1 MPVTLKDIAKKTN
14 LSLGTV
20 SNYINGQR
28 IKEKNRVLIEQAIE
42 ELNYTVNQ
50 FARGLKTNRSG
61 TIGTI
66 TPTLDDPYAAK
77 ISSYLTSIFRVNN
90 YAVIICEA
98 SSLEN
103 EAEVIRFMIQK
114 QVEGVISFPIAEER
128 GAYGLFKEKNIPFIC
143 IDKSLKNMECDVFL
157 LNNREIA
164 CRATRLAI
172 EKGHRRIGILSGE
185 AGGLS
190 ADERLQGYCDALSGA
205 GIALREEYIK
215 RTGYNNSDTAVAK
228 AKELLNCSQR
238 PTAIFATNYFFT
250 LGVVVACNEMQ
261 LQLGKDV
268 HLIGFDNIMLN
279 ELIRPKLCIVAQPM
293 HEYAEKSSELLLKII
308 RKEIESPKL
317 VHICEGYI
325 TEGDSL
331 GKIENC

>member
-1 MPVTLKDIAKKTN
+1 M
-14 LSLGTV
+14 
-20 SNYINGQR
+20 
-28 IKEKNRVLIEQAIE
+28 
-42 ELNYTVNQ
+42 
-50 FARGLKTNRSG
+50 
-61 TIGTI
+61 
-66 TPTLDDPYAAK
+66 
-77 ISSYLTSIFRVNN
+77 
-90 YAVIICEA
+90 
-98 SSLEN
+98 
-103 EAEVIRFMIQK
+103 
-114 QVEGVISFPIAEER
+114 
-128 GAYGLFKEKNIPFIC
+128 
-143 IDKSLKNMECDVFL
+143 
-157 LNNREIA
+157 
-164 CRATRLAI
+164 
-172 EKGHRRIGILSGE
+172 
-185 AGGLS
+185 
-190 ADERLQGYCDALSGA
+190 SGA